1 MSANTDTKSAHL
13 APPEQDIKDDS
24 SDWESPDENE
34 KDKAPDKRSV
44 QKGPDP
50 LYHRN
55 EKVGL
60 LEDRGP
66 GKKWKVTQ
74 VHYSNNTYDLLHDDG
89 KTVKLRV
96 PEGKIE

>member
-44 QKGPDP
+44 QKGARP
-50 LYHRN
+50 LYSNGQR
-55 EKVGL
+55 VGL
-60 LEDRGP
+60 ITARGTER
-66 GKKWKVTQ
+66 GWKVTH
-74 VHYSNNTYDLLHDDG
+74 VHSDNTYDLERELTRD
-89 KTVKLRV
+89 VKQRV
-96 PEGKIE
+96 AEGKLEY